1 MPAIAADYEVI
12 LLFSNDTREPATV
25 QLARDYHCGAAA
37 RHSAIVLL
45 WPGDKVSLI
54 LAAGSTY
61 RYVLKTG
68 SKLASLSINR
78 WRDATVTVADAFSG
92 AGSPGAPASISTGV
106 TVDRVWRDGRM
117 MLWDSEPLTLSS
129 SRS

>member
-25 QLARDYHCGAAA
+25 QLARDYHCGAA
-37 RHSAIVLL
+37 RHSAVVLL
-45 WPGDKVSLI
+45 WPGDQVSLI

-68 SKLASLSINR
+68 SKLASLSY
-78 WRDATVTVADAFSG
+78 VA
-92 AGSPGAPASISTGV
+92 
-106 TVDRVWRDGRM
+106 
-117 MLWDSEPLTLSS
+117 
-129 SRS
+129 

>member
-25 QLARDYHCGAAA
+25 QLARDYHCGAS
-37 RHSAIVLL
+37 RSAVVLL
-45 WPGDKVSLI
+45 WPGDQVSLI

-68 SKLASLSINR
+68 SKLASLSYVHP
-78 WRDATVTVADAFSG
+78 RDTVI
-92 AGSPGAPASISTGV
+92 PY
-106 TVDRVWRDGRM
+106 
-117 MLWDSEPLTLSS
+117 
-129 SRS
+129 